1 MPHRLGLPG
10 RLAPNPAN
18 HRRLDPAPST
28 LAGSRLGL
36 KFPSNPLDVLL
47 NSPKYCL
54 LAGAASQWKCL
65 PRRCSLSAL
74 HDRSSVNPWRKSKD
88 VSVPIP
94 VLRLSGAG
102 SLLCSARRG
111 RGGLEDGWDGGP
123 DIRTYVGH
131 ALYARNEHAWDGV
144 WSDVRLEGV
153 AARGEYTAAGWRTR
167 SALLGD
173 VILFLHMALI
183 PASLAY
189 DRPSQSQH
197 RHIAASAG

>member
-1 MPHRLGLPG
+1 MLVPSQPAIHDCAKMPHLLGLPG

-28 LAGSRLGL
+28 LAGSRLGH

-65 PRRCSLSAL
+65 PRRCSLSAS

-131 ALYARNEHAWDGV
+131 ALYARNEHAWDGFGRMFGLRV
-144 WSDVRLEGV
+144 LRPGANTLRQ
-153 AARGEYTAAGWRTR
+153 AGEHG
-167 SALLGD
+167 
-173 VILFLHMALI
+173 LHCLVM
-183 PASLAY
+183 
-189 DRPSQSQH
+189 
-197 RHIAASAG
+197 